1 MLFKNV
7 LRTLK
12 KQYIQ
17 LILLGIIIILSSF
30 IYTTMDYSV
39 SGVLNPTET
48 YFTEANQEDF
58 AISMLDILLEDD
70 VTYIVDNCP
79 TFATITPDNWPFT
92 VSGVKEIDPTCYY
105 GILDRRVGQIED
117 TYDHINVE
125 VRESKDVYFTENDKS
140 YRIRVLKDMKEIN
153 TSYLVEGVAPSNTD
167 EIAVSNT
174 FAKKNDLAIG
184 DTFTMKGKDYTVSGY
199 VLFPDYSLSLLGT
212 ELILDNSTQTLAL
225 LSDDEFEAL
234 DEIVAFEIAGDLLDG
249 YTEKEFTTDVIKQFH
264 SDPNLDYVTNVV
276 LTINNLRSGGIYA
289 DLAGGKAQGVLLS
302 LLIASIAL
310 MIVGIMV
317 SRVLHAQRGPI
328 GILKSMGYTNNQ
340 ITWPYIF
347 FIMIMSLPAILIGYF
362 LGVYAAEPMMM
373 MYKEFYLLPN
383 QPIAQTF
390 QTIAVAVVLPFSFI
404 VGLSFLIVR
413 NLLNQKPVTLL
424 NPEVTSSSNF
434 LTKRVSKYIRN
445 FKITTKLQHLLLYRS
460 LIKFTVYLI
469 GMFFAA
475 YLILFSFSMSG
486 IFDRMLYDYYDNTNH
501 NYIGYC
507 NYVGPCDVSSEQNKG
522 IELPSVIINDEDAAL
537 YGIEQATPQLLPIY
551 DKKGHDITSELE
563 NGVIITQSIKLTR
576 GYDVGDTLEVVV
588 GDKTISLPVVAISE
602 EYTGNKVY
610 IDRETLSETLTDSK
624 DYYNAVYSTT
634 ELTRDDYLVVIK
646 IQDIIDQ
653 ADSMQQFFTVTVGLM
668 VAISIA
674 IGAIIVYILTVM
686 TIEDNFYN
694 ISLFKVIGY
703 NDKEINK
710 MILGGYSLYGVLIFI
725 TCIPIAILSFWGM
738 EVFFAQYY
746 DLLFPL
752 QFVWWHALLSV
763 GIFFIIFNIAA
774 FNAKRNL
781 TKISL
786 QEAMKMYQV

>member
-70 VTYIVDNCP
+70 VSYIVDNCP

-117 TYDHINVE
+117 TYDHINLE

-140 YRIRVLKDMKEIN
+140 YRIRVLKDMKDIN
-153 TSYLVEGVAPSNTD
+153 TSYLVEGVAPSNSD

-383 QPIAQTF
+383 QPIAQTV

-445 FKITTKLQHLLLYRS
+445 FKITSKLQHLLLYRS

-475 YLILFSFSMSG
+475 YLILFSFSMNG

-507 NYVGPCDVSSEQNKG
+507 NYVGPCDVNSEQNKG

-563 NGVIITQSIKLTR
+563 NGLIITQSIKLTR
-576 GYDVGDTLEVVV
+576 GYDVGDTLEIVV

-703 NDKEINK
+703 NDHEINK

-725 TCIPIAILSFWGM
+725 TCIPVAILSFWGM